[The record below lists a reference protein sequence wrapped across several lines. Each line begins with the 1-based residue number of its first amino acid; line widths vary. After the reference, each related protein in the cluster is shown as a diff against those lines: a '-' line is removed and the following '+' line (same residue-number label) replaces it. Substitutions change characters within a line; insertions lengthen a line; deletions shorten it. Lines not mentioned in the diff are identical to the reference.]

1 MLLYLIRHAEA
12 ADLIPDH
19 ARPLTEHG
27 RTQVRALAKFLRNP
41 KAFAPQE
48 IWHSPLLRARQTAEL
63 LVAELGFKGPCL
75 EARGL
80 TPEDDP
86 SDIVETL
93 LVTEKPIALVGHE
106 PHLSALGSLLVAG
119 AANPPVFVMKKGG
132 ALALECVARQ
142 AMVRWHVAPGLLA

>member
-27 RTQVRALAKFLRNP
+27 REQVRALGKFLRNP
-41 KAFAPQE
+41 KAFTPQE

-63 LVAELGFKGPCL
+63 LVREIGFKGPCR
-75 EARGL
+75 EVRGL

-86 SDIVETL
+86 QDIAETL
-93 LVTEKPIALVGHE
+93 RAGARSIAVVGHE
-106 PHLSALGSLLVAG
+106 PHLSALGSLFVTGSAV
-119 AANPPVFVMKKGG
+119 PPVFVMKKGA
-132 ALALECVARQ
+132 ALALECVGEQ
-142 AMVRWHVAPGLLA
+142 AMVRWHVAPGLLG

>member
-27 RTQVRALAKFLRNP
+27 RDQVRALGKFLRNP
-41 KAFAPQE
+41 KAFAAEE

-63 LVAELGFKGPCL
+63 LVREINFKGPCR
-75 EARGL
+75 EVRGL

-86 SDIVETL
+86 QEIAHTL
-93 LVTEKPIALVGHE
+93 LATERSIAVVGHE
-106 PHLSALGSLLVAG
+106 PHLSALGSLLVTG
-119 AANPPVFVMKKGG
+119 NSVRPVCVMKKGA
-132 ALALECVARQ
+132 ALALECVGNQ
-142 AMVRWHVAPGLLA
+142 ALVRWHVAPGLLT